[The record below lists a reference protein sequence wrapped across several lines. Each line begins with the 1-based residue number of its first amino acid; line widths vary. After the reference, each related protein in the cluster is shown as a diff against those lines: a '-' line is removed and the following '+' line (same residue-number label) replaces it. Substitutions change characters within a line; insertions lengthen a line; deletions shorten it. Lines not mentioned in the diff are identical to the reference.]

1 MRPRHR
7 RAGTRARTCCS
18 ARRLTT
24 DLFRRQAAAP
34 NLSRAAALREAMV
47 DMIGKGERTD
57 DSGKALF
64 AYAHPLFWAPFA
76 LIGDGENR

>member
-1 MRPRHR
+1 MTHWPVE
-7 RAGTRARTCCS
+7 TVS

-24 DLFRRQAAAP
+24 DLFRRQAASAS
-34 NLSRAAALREAMV
+34 LSRAAALREATL
-47 DMIGKGERTD
+47 DMIDKGERAD
-57 DSGKALF
+57 DGGRALF

>member
-1 MRPRHR
+1 MTT
-7 RAGTRARTCCS
+7 ATTTS
-18 ARRLTT
+18 APPDLVPALVD
-24 DLFRRQAAAP
+24 DLFRRQAASQS
-34 NLSRAAALREAMV
+34 LSRAAALREAMV

-57 DSGKALF
+57 DGGKALF

>member
-1 MRPRHR
+1 M
-7 RAGTRARTCCS
+7 ADDSEARKMANNHKAQEQ
-18 ARRLTT
+18 AR
-24 DLFRRQAAAP
+24 
-34 NLSRAAALREAMV
+34 RAAALREAMV

-57 DSGKALF
+57 DGGKALF